1 FSAAKSKSMPKVFG
15 TENSNAVPSSAVW
28 LTNITIQVFLILTL
42 FSQYAFQLALEL
54 TSSLTLIPYLLVGA
68 YGLKLAWIG
77 ETYEKDKTDLK
88 KDLIIAL
95 IATFYSL
102 LMLYAGGMKY
112 LLLSAIIYGPGT
124 LLYITAK
131 REQQAKVFTP
141 AEMGLFIIV
150 MVAAVVAIYSIATGV
165 ITI

>member
-1 FSAAKSKSMPKVFG
+1 M
-15 TENSNAVPSSAVW
+15 PSSAVW

-42 FSQYAFQLALEL
+42 FSDYAFQLALEL

-68 YGLKLAWIG
+68 YGLKLALTG
-77 ETYEKDKTDLK
+77 ETYETDKRDHK
-88 KDLIIAL
+88 KDLIFAL
-95 IATFYSL
+95 IATFYAL

-124 LLYITAK
+124 LLYIMAK
-131 REQQAKVFTP
+131 REQHAKVFTP
-141 AEMGLFIIV
+141 AEMGLFVIV
-150 MVAAVVAIYSIATGV
+150 MVAAIAAIYSIATGV